1 MRNSRIATL
10 LLIALVVGAV
20 YLKFAKPPRYDP
32 NRGELVV
39 PTEAAKKV
47 NVPAKAKWLELAQTV
62 IHVAESKID
71 IANAK
76 ARAKSQLAD
85 LAEVVG
91 NMGGVGPDLRKL
103 VELTNEEFVALG
115 RACARELDSVNK
127 AIELPDPRAVRL
139 SALVSPH
146 AGEDGIQLSVK
157 LYDNPVIRAFA
168 LPDGSVRISSGLLAI
183 ADDDEVR
190 GVLGHELGHVILQH
204 SKAYARVA
212 ILTSAGAKAVLK
224 ATSGDDAKPG
234 VIADVAAEIAK
245 PLVETRYSR
254 AKEQQADDFAFA
266 FVMAY
271 GYQPEALVS
280 LFGKLGPGREASVFD
295 SHPPSAA
302 RASRMR
308 ELIAKAKK
316 Q

>member
-1 MRNSRIATL
+1 
-10 LLIALVVGAV
+10 LIALVVGAA

-85 LAEVVG
+85 LAEGVG

-103 VELTNEEFVALG
+103 VELTNEEIVALG

-204 SKAYARVA
+204 SKARTRVA

-234 VIADVAAEIAK
+234 VIADVAAQIAK
-245 PLVETRYSR
+245 SLMDARYSR
-254 AKEQQADDFAFA
+254 TNEQQADDFAFA

-280 LFGKLGPGREASVFD
+280 LFGKIGPDREASVFD